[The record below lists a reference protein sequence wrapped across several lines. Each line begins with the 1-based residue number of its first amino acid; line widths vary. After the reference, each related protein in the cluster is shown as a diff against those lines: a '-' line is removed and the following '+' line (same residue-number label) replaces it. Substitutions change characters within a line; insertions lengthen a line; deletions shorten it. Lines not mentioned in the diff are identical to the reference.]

1 MRRLREHA
9 PSLLG
14 YVAVAVAALVV
25 ALPDSGSPW
34 WIYADPD
41 GAYVGSGAN
50 ILIGNHTSYL
60 DHPGLP
66 TQEALALGFGAWYLL
81 DRGRGVDGDRTA
93 FVDRRLLDLD
103 GVRLLYR
110 GWAIALFVGGAL
122 LVTTLLG
129 RLLGHWTWGVAGGL
143 AYLATPGLA
152 EIAHRLRPDSFL
164 TALAVAVGYLV
175 VTAFER
181 RSAARYVAAAAVF
194 GFAMTWKI
202 SIVWA
207 ALPIATAVLWHSPGA
222 AWRHELVAVAGRHW
236 RRQRLWLVPTAVVWL
251 LLCIVFNRE
260 RLPVV
265 TNDGQRDVVVGAVT
279 LIGGFA
285 LATLAAQRLRIPWAD
300 RVFTPLTT
308 LLLVAFAAGVLV
320 PSALVLDDTLQAVVA
335 AAESLSGGRVN
346 RRVDAFADV
355 RLQAFLEFPLLAGTI
370 VLALSAAAVVVGLR
384 RRVHWPLLLATAAAP
399 MAVVAAARFS
409 FDYYYATAYAF
420 ALPGALWVLR
430 GRSAR
435 VSVPAIIVVAVLTLP
450 LLRDLGTEETSVI
463 PDGEAAQA
471 LADELVEPGG
481 VILATLDLPIEDV
494 RWQVFVEGFNDHQ
507 PDYPYRFVG
516 DSIWQ
521 RARELGLTPTHYVNK
536 AGDLPAAGAVEER
549 LLGGEP
555 FTLRRLPLAWGP
567 ADRYGVEEIVERP
580 AEP

>member
-1 MRRLREHA
+1 MRHRRERA
-9 PSLLG
+9 LLLLG
-14 YVAVAVAALVV
+14 YLAVAVAALVV

-50 ILIGNHTSYL
+50 ILIGNHTNYL

-66 TQEALALGFGAWYLL
+66 TQEALALGLGAWYLV
-81 DRGRGVDGDRTA
+81 DRARGIEGDRTA

-103 GVRLLYR
+103 GSRLLYR
-110 GWAIALFVGGAL
+110 GWAIALLVGGAL
-122 LVTTLLG
+122 LVTSLLG

-143 AYLATPGLA
+143 AFLATPGLA

-164 TALAVAVGYLV
+164 AALAVAVAYLV
-175 VTAFER
+175 VTGFER

-207 ALPIATAVLWHSPGA
+207 ALPLAIAVV
-222 AWRHELVAVAGRHW
+222 WRPPSAGWPRDLASTTRRVW
-236 RRQRLWLVPTAVVWL
+236 RRHRLWLVPVAAAWL
-251 LLCIVFNRE
+251 VLCIAFNRE

-265 TNDGQRDVVVGAVT
+265 TNDGQRDVVIGAVT

-285 LATLAAQRLRIPWAD
+285 LATLVAQRLRVPWAD
-300 RVFTPLTT
+300 RVFTPLAT

-320 PSALVLDDTLQAVVA
+320 PSALILDDALQAIVA

-346 RRVDAFADV
+346 RQVDAFADV
-355 RLQAFLEFPLLAGTI
+355 RLDAFLEFPLLAGTI
-370 VLALSAAAVVVGLR
+370 VFVLSGAAVVVGLR
-384 RRVHWPLLLATAAAP
+384 RGVRWPLLLATAVVP
-399 MAVVAAARFS
+399 MALVAAARFS

-430 GRSAR
+430 GRATH
-435 VSVPAIIVVAVLTLP
+435 VTVPAIVVVAALTLP
-450 LLRDLGTEETSVI
+450 LLTDLGTEETSVV

-471 LADELVEPGG
+471 LADELVGPGE

-494 RWQVFVEGFNDHQ
+494 RWQMFVEGFNDHQ
-507 PDYPYRFVG
+507 PDYPYRFLG

-536 AGDLPAAGAVEER
+536 AGDLPAAGTVEER
-549 LLGGEP
+549 TLGGET
-555 FTLRRLPLAWGP
+555 FTLRRLPREWGP
-567 ADRYGVEEIVERP
+567 DGRYGVEEVVERP

>member
-1 MRRLREHA
+1 MRRLRA
-9 PSLLG
+9 RALPLLG
-14 YVAVAVAALVV
+14 YLAVAAAALVM

-34 WIYADPD
+34 WVYADPD

-66 TQEALALGFGAWYLL
+66 TQEALALGFGAWYLV
-81 DRGRGVDGDRTA
+81 DRARGIEGDRTA
-93 FVDRRLLDLD
+93 FVDRRLLEVD
-103 GVRLLYR
+103 GSRLLYR
-110 GWAIALFVGGAL
+110 GWAIVLFVGGAL
-122 LVTTLLG
+122 LVTSLLG

-143 AYLATPGLA
+143 AFLATPGLA

-164 TALAVAVGYLV
+164 AALAVAVAYLV

-181 RSAARYVAAAAVF
+181 RSAARYVATAAVF

-207 ALPIATAVLWHSPGA
+207 ALPIAIGVVWRPPRAGWPRELAATARRL
-222 AWRHELVAVAGRHW
+222 W
-236 RRQRLWLVPTAVVWL
+236 RRHRLWLVPAAVAWL
-251 LLCIVFNRE
+251 ALCIVFNRE

-265 TNDGQRDVVVGAVT
+265 TNDGQRDVVIGAVT

-285 LATLAAQRLRIPWAD
+285 LATLVAQRLRVPWAD

-308 LLLVAFAAGVLV
+308 LLLLAFAAGVLV
-320 PSALVLDDTLQAVVA
+320 PSALILDDALQAIVA

-346 RRVDAFADV
+346 RQVDAFADV
-355 RLQAFLEFPLLAGTI
+355 RLDAFLEFPLLAATI
-370 VLALSAAAVVVGLR
+370 VFALAGAAVVVGLR
-384 RRVHWPLLLATAAAP
+384 RGVHWPLLLATAAAP

-430 GRSAR
+430 GRATR
-435 VSVPAIIVVAVLTLP
+435 VTLPAVVVVAALTLP
-450 LLRDLGTEETSVI
+450 LLTDLGTEETSVV

-471 LADELVEPGG
+471 LADELVRPGE

-507 PDYPYRFVG
+507 PDYPYRFLG

-536 AGDLPAAGAVEER
+536 AGDLPAAGTVEER
-549 LLGGEP
+549 TLGGEP
-555 FTLRRLPLAWGP
+555 FTLRRLPLEWGP
-567 ADRYGVEEIVERP
+567 GDRYGVEEVVERP
-580 AEP
+580 AER